1 LHKRGGEA
9 ETEGVRALCYSGE
22 REVACHDRVDPRP
35 GPKEVLIQM
44 KASGICGSDLHVYRH
59 PSPDFV
65 TRQRVPGHEPAG
77 VIAEVGSAVRGWSV
91 GDRVTSYFRQICGVC
106 YYCRTGHSNV
116 CINRGDSYGVGLG
129 TADGADAELMVVQAP
144 LLFKVPDDFS
154 LEDAAIVA
162 CQGGTAYYPLTRL
175 GASGQDV
182 LIVSGLGPVGLLA
195 ALFGS
200 RMGAEVVGIDPSA
213 ERRALAGRL
222 GARRTFDPTAG
233 PIGEQVR
240 DQYPG
245 GADKL
250 VEASGSPAA
259 HAAIGSLLRPLG
271 MAALV
276 GLGSS
281 EFKMPLGQIVHRE
294 LIVFGTSIFPTSQYD
309 EIWRFCRR
317 HAIAPSQVVTERFSL
332 EQGAEAFR
340 LADTATTGKVCFTFD
355 NEDAP
360 A

>member
-1 LHKRGGEA
+1 
-9 ETEGVRALCYSGE
+9 
-22 REVACHDRVDPRP
+22 
-35 GPKEVLIQM
+35 VLIRIQ
-44 KASGICGSDLHVYRH
+44 ASGLCGSDLHVYRH
-59 PSPDFV
+59 PGADFLR
-65 TRQRVPGHEPAG
+65 TERVPGHEPAG
-77 VIAEVGSAVRGWSV
+77 VIAEVGSEVRDWSV
-91 GDRVTSYFRQICGVC
+91 GERVTAYFRQICGTC

-116 CINRGDSYGVGLG
+116 CINRGGSYGVGLG
-129 TADGADAELMVVQAP
+129 TADGADAEYMVVQAA
-144 LLFKVPDDFS
+144 LLFKVPEDFS
-154 LEDAAIVA
+154 FDDAAIVA

-182 LIVSGLGPVGLLA
+182 LVISGLGPVGLLA
-195 ALFGS
+195 TLFGS

-213 ERRALAGRL
+213 GRRALAESL
-222 GARRTFDPTAG
+222 GARKTYDPSVG

-240 DQYPG
+240 ADYPQ

-250 VEASGSPAA
+250 VEASGASAA
-259 HAAIGSLLRPLG
+259 HQAIASLLKPLG

-281 EFKMPLGQIVHRE
+281 DFTIPLGQIVHRE

-317 HAIAPSQVVTERFSL
+317 HAIAPSQVVTERFGL

-340 LADTATTGKVCFTFD
+340 LADEASTGKVMFSG
-355 NEDAP
+355 
-360 A
+360 